1 MIPAE
6 KFKFIFAVF
15 YAMFNNS
22 LAFFIIYAV
31 VGVEEEERTLWLCV
45 PMLHKITEQS
55 INYL

>member
-22 LAFFIIYAV
+22 LVFFLLFMPWLGGGRFGCAV
-31 VGVEEEERTLWLCV
+31 CPDAPQNNRAKV
-45 PMLHKITEQS
+45 
-55 INYL
+55 